1 LDTEREGRTLA
12 ELARR
17 DLLRTLAVGGVAVA
31 GGAAFGMAAPA
42 DATPATQNLIMIIRH
57 AEKPPDSGKPY
68 GITPDGT
75 EDDHSL
81 IVTGW
86 TRAGAL
92 VGLFAPDDG
101 AVPAG
106 LSKPDRIYAS
116 GAGEKGQRPIQTVTP
131 LSAKLGYQLNTD
143 YGEGDEK
150 DLPAEIVKLSG
161 TTLVSWEHEAIPDI
175 VAALGTVTPTP
186 PSSWPDDRFDMV
198 LAFTGGPSSWTLRQV
213 PQLLLA
219 GDSSTPL

>member
-1 LDTEREGRTLA
+1 MA

-31 GGAAFGMAAPA
+31 AGTVLGELPANATKAPQTTTAAQAG
-42 DATPATQNLIMIIRH
+42 DALIMIVRH
-57 AEKPPDSGKPY
+57 AEKPTDSGKPY
-68 GITPDGT
+68 GVTPDGT
-75 EDDHSL
+75 KDDHSL
-81 IVTGW
+81 TVTGW

-92 VGLFAPDDG
+92 VELFAPDNG
-101 AVPAG
+101 VLPAG
-106 LSKPDRIYAS
+106 LRTPDRIYAS

-131 LSAKLGYQLNTD
+131 LAAKLNYDLDTD

-150 DLPAEIVKLSG
+150 DLAAEIVTLSR
-161 TTLVSWEHEAIPDI
+161 TTLVSWEHEHIPTI
-175 VAALGTVTPTP
+175 VAALGTVTPAP
-186 PSSWPDDRFDMV
+186 PSSWPDERFDMV
-198 LAFTGGPSSWTLRQV
+198 WVFAGGPSSWTFSQV